1 MRSRLTSF
9 LVTIPMISLVMIL
22 TSIHTLASTSSP
34 SPAPSKT
41 PTPIPE
47 PESTDTVETS
57 EELPSEFIQPFTQ
70 SDLSVLTGNVQRPN
84 GAVWHNDRIYAVC
97 TGDWTIYE
105 LEDDTGSTQTYI
117 YGIRNGHTLYIEDL
131 SETEIDIWVPDYDT
145 NTLLQ
150 VNRSRAPQSIATNL
164 QGPWGIA
171 YLDEEHFL
179 ITNLAGNNL
188 VLVNRDGEVQ
198 EVVNDL
204 RSPTGIAVD
213 EELIYV
219 ANNGSARRSIEW
231 ISKDELGEGDSP
243 TVEPLVTGLQNTT
256 GVVFGPDEL
265 LYFAYALGTRGV
277 VGRVD
282 PEFCR
287 EQGGCTNEQVEIVLY
302 TELAA
307 PLAGLTISPDKR
319 LFVHT
324 IFRPEIY
331 WVQLEQEQ

>member
-1 MRSRLTSF
+1 MRSRIASILI
-9 LVTIPMISLVMIL
+9 TIALISLIAAF
-22 TSIHTLASTSSP
+22 TPNQSLATTPSP
-34 SPAPSKT
+34 TPAPSKT
-41 PTPIPE
+41 PTSTPQ
-47 PESTDTVETS
+47 PESTAEPLN
-57 EELPSEFIQPFTQ
+57 ELPAEFIQPFTQ
-70 SDLSVLTGNVQRPN
+70 ADLSVLTGNVQRPN
-84 GAVWHNDRIYAVC
+84 GAIWHNDRIYAVC

-117 YGIRNGHTLYIEDL
+117 YGVRNGHSLYIEDL

-145 NTLLQ
+145 NTLLH
-150 VNRSRAPQSIATNL
+150 VNRSRAPQSITTNL
-164 QGPWGIA
+164 EGPWGIA

-179 ITNLAGNNL
+179 VTNLAGNNI
-188 VLVNRDGEVQ
+188 VLVSRDGEVE

-204 RSPTGIAVD
+204 RSPTGVAVN
-213 EELIYV
+213 EEFVYV

-231 ISKDELGEGDSP
+231 ISKDELVESDSP
-243 TVEPLVTGLQNTT
+243 VPEPLITGLQNTT
-256 GVVFGPDEL
+256 GIVLGPDQL

-282 PEFCR
+282 PEVCR

-331 WVQLEQEQ
+331 WVQLEQDQ